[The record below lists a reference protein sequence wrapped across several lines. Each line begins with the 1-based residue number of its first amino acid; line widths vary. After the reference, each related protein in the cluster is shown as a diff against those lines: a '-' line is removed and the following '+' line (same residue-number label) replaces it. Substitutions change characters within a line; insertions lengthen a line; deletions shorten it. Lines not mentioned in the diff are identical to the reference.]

1 MCIYDSLRHIAVRR
15 TYISN
20 IPFIFIPFIV
30 NHPLLL
36 LPLLISTSVI
46 VDVVDDIAIVPRDFS
61 PCFDMY
67 ADEKKYDFFSLS
79 VALCSSNCLQTY
91 RVNYVIE
98 KFLLLTVT
106 PYARYL
112 L

>member
-20 IPFIFIPFIV
+20 IPLIFIPFIV

-67 ADEKKYDFFSLS
+67 ADEKNTIFFSLS